1 MRWCEIGRVAVRLGR
16 SERRD
21 QTDFV
26 RRHEVAAVLRSGARR
41 PTSPGGA
48 DACQSF
54 RWSS

>member
-48 DACQSF
+48 DVCQSF